1 MHVQKGKDRAV
12 GKSRVVVTNLVFVM
26 STRRRCFS
34 CVCHAVCRNI
44 CVYLSSVT
52 KLNRRDK
59 KMNVNLM
66 RQLWLLLAITLLPL
80 SAVGQRVSYG
90 DMRLSS
96 GGRSLLTSWEAYESS
111 TMNGPS
117 WDVVYEMV
125 KMCEKEFG
133 FPSASQI
140 GDKKFFKVDFFY
152 LGVDSRGRIF
162 ELELRASRKA
172 ETKKEKARI
181 QKLYRKLKKKRF
193 PPFDRRDIP
202 KARRDSMFF
211 LRYMPCLKHTP
222 REKTNW

>member
-1 MHVQKGKDRAV
+1 
-12 GKSRVVVTNLVFVM
+12 
-26 STRRRCFS
+26 
-34 CVCHAVCRNI
+34 
-44 CVYLSSVT
+44 
-52 KLNRRDK
+52 
-59 KMNVNLM
+59 MNVNLM

-90 DMRLSS
+90 DTISCERAEWIKIQVLDP
-96 GGRSLLTSWEAYESS
+96 WEAYESS
-111 TMNGPS
+111 TLNGPS

-140 GDKKFFKVDFFY
+140 GDKKFFKVDFMNVC
-152 LGVDSRGRIF
+152 VDSYGRIF
-162 ELELRASRKA
+162 RLVLYASRKA

-202 KARRDSMFF
+202 IARRDSTYFG
-211 LRYMPCLKHTP
+211 YHMPCLKP
-222 REKTNW
+222 IPQGKVMW

>member
-1 MHVQKGKDRAV
+1 MRK
-12 GKSRVVVTNLVFVM
+12 
-26 STRRRCFS
+26 RR
-34 CVCHAVCRNI
+34 I
-44 CVYLSSVT
+44 
-52 KLNRRDK
+52 
-59 KMNVNLM
+59 
-66 RQLWLLLAITLLPL
+66 LWLLLAIVLLPL

-90 DMRLSS
+90 DMRLS
-96 GGRSLLTSWEAYESS
+96 GGDRFLLAPWEAYESS
-111 TMNGPS
+111 TLNGPS
-117 WDVVYEMV
+117 WDVVYEMR

-133 FPSASQI
+133 FPSASQRE
-140 GDKKFFKVDFFY
+140 DKKLFKVDFFY

>member
-1 MHVQKGKDRAV
+1 MRK
-12 GKSRVVVTNLVFVM
+12 
-26 STRRRCFS
+26 RR
-34 CVCHAVCRNI
+34 I
-44 CVYLSSVT
+44 
-52 KLNRRDK
+52 
-59 KMNVNLM
+59 
-66 RQLWLLLAITLLPL
+66 LWLLLAIVLLPL

-140 GDKKFFKVDFFY
+140 GDKKFFKVDFMNVC
-152 LGVDSRGRIF
+152 VDSYGRIF
-162 ELELRASRKA
+162 RLVLYASRKA

-181 QKLYRKLKKKRF
+181 QKLHRKLKKKRF
-193 PPFDRRDIP
+193 PPFDHRDIP
-202 KARRDSMFF
+202 IARRDSIYIGFHA
-211 LRYMPCLKHTP
+211 PCLKP
-222 REKTNW
+222 IPQGKVMW

>member
-1 MHVQKGKDRAV
+1 
-12 GKSRVVVTNLVFVM
+12 
-26 STRRRCFS
+26 
-34 CVCHAVCRNI
+34 
-44 CVYLSSVT
+44 
-52 KLNRRDK
+52 
-59 KMNVNLM
+59 MNVNLM

-80 SAVGQRVSYG
+80 SAVGQRVSDG
-90 DMRLSS
+90 DVRGSS

-140 GDKKFFKVDFFY
+140 GDKKFFKVDFMHFS
-152 LGVDSRGRIF
+152 VDSYGRIF
-162 ELELRASRKA
+162 RLVLYASRKA

-202 KARRDSMFF
+202 IARRDSTYIGFHV
-211 LRYMPCLKHTP
+211 PCLKP
-222 REKTNW
+222 IPQGKVMW

>member
-1 MHVQKGKDRAV
+1 MRK
-12 GKSRVVVTNLVFVM
+12 
-26 STRRRCFS
+26 RR
-34 CVCHAVCRNI
+34 I
-44 CVYLSSVT
+44 
-52 KLNRRDK
+52 
-59 KMNVNLM
+59 
-66 RQLWLLLAITLLPL
+66 LWLLLAIILLPL

-90 DMRLSS
+90 DMRLS
-96 GGRSLLTSWEAYESS
+96 GGDRFLLAPWEVYEPSTLNGSSL
-111 TMNGPS
+111 
-117 WDVVYEMV
+117 DVVYEMR

-133 FPSASQI
+133 FPSASQRE
-140 GDKKFFKVDFFY
+140 DKKLFKVDFFY

-211 LRYMPCLKHTP
+211 LRYMPCLKP
-222 REKTNW
+222 IPQGKVMW

>member
-1 MHVQKGKDRAV
+1 MYEP
-12 GKSRVVVTNLVFVM
+12 
-26 STRRRCFS
+26 ST
-34 CVCHAVCRNI
+34 
-44 CVYLSSVT
+44 L
-52 KLNRRDK
+52 
-59 KMNVNLM
+59 
-66 RQLWLLLAITLLPL
+66 
-80 SAVGQRVSYG
+80 
-90 DMRLSS
+90 
-96 GGRSLLTSWEAYESS
+96 
-111 TMNGPS
+111 NGPS
-117 WDVVYEMV
+117 LDVVYEMR

-133 FPSASQI
+133 FPSASQRE
-140 GDKKFFKVDFFY
+140 DKKLFKVDFFY

>member
-1 MHVQKGKDRAV
+1 MLFLCV
-12 GKSRVVVTNLVFVM
+12 
-26 STRRRCFS
+26 S
-34 CVCHAVCRNI
+34 CRMPEYMCI

-66 RQLWLLLAITLLPL
+66 RQLWLLLAIVLLPL
-80 SAVGQRVSYG
+80 SAVGQRVTYG
-90 DMRLSS
+90 DTISCKRAEWIKIQVLDPWEVYEPSTLNGSS
-96 GGRSLLTSWEAYESS
+96 L
-111 TMNGPS
+111 
-117 WDVVYEMV
+117 DVVYEMR

-133 FPSASQI
+133 FPSASQRE
-140 GDKKFFKVDFFY
+140 DKKLFKVDFFY

>member
-1 MHVQKGKDRAV
+1 MC
-12 GKSRVVVTNLVFVM
+12 VM
-26 STRRRCFS
+26 PY
-34 CVCHAVCRNI
+34 AGI
-44 CVYLSSVT
+44 YVYLSSVT

-66 RQLWLLLAITLLPL
+66 RQLWLLLAIILLPL

-90 DMRLSS
+90 DTISCERAEWIKIQVLDP
-96 GGRSLLTSWEAYESS
+96 WEAYESS
-111 TMNGPS
+111 TLNGPS

-140 GDKKFFKVDFFY
+140 GDKKFFKVDFIHF
-152 LGVDSRGRIF
+152 GVDSRGQIF
-162 ELELRASRKA
+162 WLVLSASRKA

-181 QKLYRKLKKKRF
+181 QKLHRKLKKMRF

-211 LRYMPCLKHTP
+211 LRYMPCLKP
-222 REKTNW
+222 IPQGKVMW

>member
-1 MHVQKGKDRAV
+1 M
-12 GKSRVVVTNLVFVM
+12 
-26 STRRRCFS
+26 
-34 CVCHAVCRNI
+34 
-44 CVYLSSVT
+44 
-52 KLNRRDK
+52 
-59 KMNVNLM
+59 
-66 RQLWLLLAITLLPL
+66 WLLLAIVLLPL

-90 DMRLSS
+90 DMRLS
-96 GGRSLLTSWEAYESS
+96 GGDRFLLAPWEVYEPS
-111 TMNGPS
+111 TLNGPS
-117 WDVVYEMV
+117 LDVVYEMR

-133 FPSASQI
+133 FPSASQRE
-140 GDKKFFKVDFFY
+140 DKKFFKVDFFY

>member
-1 MHVQKGKDRAV
+1 MRK
-12 GKSRVVVTNLVFVM
+12 
-26 STRRRCFS
+26 RR
-34 CVCHAVCRNI
+34 I
-44 CVYLSSVT
+44 
-52 KLNRRDK
+52 
-59 KMNVNLM
+59 
-66 RQLWLLLAITLLPL
+66 LWLLLAIVLLPL

-90 DMRLSS
+90 DMRLS
-96 GGRSLLTSWEAYESS
+96 GGDRFLLAPWEAYESS
-111 TMNGPS
+111 TLNGPS
-117 WDVVYEMV
+117 WDVVYEMR

-133 FPSASQI
+133 FPSTSQRE
-140 GDKKFFKVDFFY
+140 DKKLFKVDFFY

>member
-1 MHVQKGKDRAV
+1 MRK
-12 GKSRVVVTNLVFVM
+12 
-26 STRRRCFS
+26 RR
-34 CVCHAVCRNI
+34 I
-44 CVYLSSVT
+44 
-52 KLNRRDK
+52 
-59 KMNVNLM
+59 
-66 RQLWLLLAITLLPL
+66 LWLLLAIILLPL

-90 DMRLSS
+90 DMRLSV
-96 GGRSLLTSWEAYESS
+96 GGRFSLTPWEAYESS
-111 TMNGPS
+111 TLNGPS
-117 WDVVYEMV
+117 WDVAYEMR

-133 FPSASQI
+133 FPSASQRE
-140 GDKKFFKVDFFY
+140 DKKLFKVDFFY

>member
-1 MHVQKGKDRAV
+1 
-12 GKSRVVVTNLVFVM
+12 
-26 STRRRCFS
+26 
-34 CVCHAVCRNI
+34 
-44 CVYLSSVT
+44 
-52 KLNRRDK
+52 
-59 KMNVNLM
+59 MNVNLM

-140 GDKKFFKVDFFY
+140 GDKKFFKVDFMNVC
-152 LGVDSRGRIF
+152 VDSYGRIF
-162 ELELRASRKA
+162 RLVLYASRKA

-181 QKLYRKLKKKRF
+181 QRLHRKLKKKRF
-193 PPFDRRDIP
+193 PRLTIGTFR
-202 KARRDSMFF
+202 
-211 LRYMPCLKHTP
+211 
-222 REKTNW
+222 

>member
-1 MHVQKGKDRAV
+1 MRK
-12 GKSRVVVTNLVFVM
+12 
-26 STRRRCFS
+26 RR
-34 CVCHAVCRNI
+34 I
-44 CVYLSSVT
+44 
-52 KLNRRDK
+52 
-59 KMNVNLM
+59 
-66 RQLWLLLAITLLPL
+66 LWLLLAIILLPL
-80 SAVGQRVSYG
+80 SAEGQRVSYG

-111 TMNGPS
+111 TLNGPS

-133 FPSASQI
+133 FPSASQRE
-140 GDKKFFKVDFFY
+140 DKKFFKVDFIHF
-152 LGVDSRGRIF
+152 GVDSRGRIF
-162 ELELRASRKA
+162 WLVLSASRKA

-181 QKLYRKLKKKRF
+181 QKLYRKLKKTRF

>member
-1 MHVQKGKDRAV
+1 
-12 GKSRVVVTNLVFVM
+12 
-26 STRRRCFS
+26 
-34 CVCHAVCRNI
+34 
-44 CVYLSSVT
+44 
-52 KLNRRDK
+52 
-59 KMNVNLM
+59 MNVNLM
-66 RQLWLLLAITLLPL
+66 RQLWLSLAIILLPL
-80 SAVGQRVSYG
+80 SAVGQRVTYG
-90 DMRLSS
+90 DTISCKRAEWIKIQALDP
-96 GGRSLLTSWEAYESS
+96 WEVYEPS
-111 TMNGPS
+111 TLNGPS
-117 WDVVYEMV
+117 LDVVYEMR

-133 FPSASQI
+133 FPSASQRE
-140 GDKKFFKVDFFY
+140 DKKLFKVDFFY

>member
-1 MHVQKGKDRAV
+1 MRK
-12 GKSRVVVTNLVFVM
+12 
-26 STRRRCFS
+26 RR
-34 CVCHAVCRNI
+34 I
-44 CVYLSSVT
+44 
-52 KLNRRDK
+52 
-59 KMNVNLM
+59 
-66 RQLWLLLAITLLPL
+66 LWLLLSIILLPM

-90 DMRLSS
+90 DMRLSV
-96 GGRSLLTSWEAYESS
+96 GGRFSLTSWEAYEPS

-140 GDKKFFKVDFFY
+140 GDKKFFKVDFMHFS
-152 LGVDSRGRIF
+152 VDSYGRIF
-162 ELELRASRKA
+162 RLVLSASRKA

-202 KARRDSMFF
+202 IARRDSTYFG
-211 LRYMPCLKHTP
+211 YHMPCLKP
-222 REKTNW
+222 IPQGKVMW

>member
-1 MHVQKGKDRAV
+1 
-12 GKSRVVVTNLVFVM
+12 
-26 STRRRCFS
+26 
-34 CVCHAVCRNI
+34 
-44 CVYLSSVT
+44 
-52 KLNRRDK
+52 
-59 KMNVNLM
+59 MNVNLM

-90 DMRLSS
+90 DMRLS
-96 GGRSLLTSWEAYESS
+96 GGDRFLLAPWEAYESS
-111 TMNGPS
+111 SLNGPS

-140 GDKKFFKVDFFY
+140 GDKKFFKVDFMHFS
-152 LGVDSRGRIF
+152 VDSYGRIF
-162 ELELRASRKA
+162 RLVLSASRKA

-202 KARRDSMFF
+202 IARRDSTYFG
-211 LRYMPCLKHTP
+211 YHMPCLKP
-222 REKTNW
+222 IPQGKVMW

>member
-1 MHVQKGKDRAV
+1 
-12 GKSRVVVTNLVFVM
+12 
-26 STRRRCFS
+26 
-34 CVCHAVCRNI
+34 
-44 CVYLSSVT
+44 
-52 KLNRRDK
+52 
-59 KMNVNLM
+59 MNVNLM
-66 RQLWLLLAITLLPL
+66 RQLWLLLAIVLLPL

-90 DMRLSS
+90 DTISCKRAEWIKIQALDP
-96 GGRSLLTSWEAYESS
+96 WEAYESS
-111 TMNGPS
+111 TLNGPS

-140 GDKKFFKVDFFY
+140 GDKKFFKVDFIHF
-152 LGVDSRGRIF
+152 GVDSRGQIF
-162 ELELRASRKA
+162 WLVLSASRKA

-211 LRYMPCLKHTP
+211 LRYMPCLKP
-222 REKTNW
+222 IPQGKVMW